1 MSKSQKDELPDIKK
15 DPKDQKILKLRSK
28 LDSLKKISKDY
39 ETINMQYKELLNN
52 FSILNEAKV
61 RLEYEIHQREKEY
74 DRRISDLKA
83 ERDTMKLVLNNK
95 MTDSTQIYSE
105 NYMIEKQIELKN
117 EEIKN
122 LTEKLKCVSDEYDK
136 IYQNKNVLIN
146 LVENINNDILSQNEK
161 ICKLKDDNIYLNE
174 ICKENEKYL
183 YIGKNDINNLS
194 KKLNENNY
202 DKQKLNEKIFYQEKN
217 INNLRQKLNSCND
230 INIELKKDII
240 STEKELNFQKN
251 ENEELKKEIINEKNI
266 RINLEKNNERLSY
279 ILNQRE
285 NELYEINKGNEDMK
299 LINTRSNQN
308 KEVNKIKNNKLK
320 EQINILEY
328 QNNNLVNE
336 IDNILEEDR
345 KMKEIIN
352 RQNRINSLLKNNND
366 KLQNSGYDLDKYI
379 TKYGCN
385 YLTNNNRFTYYNY
398 CEHEHN
404 F

>member
-1 MSKSQKDELPDIKK
+1 MSKSQKGELPNIQK
-15 DPKDQKILKLRSK
+15 DPKDHKILELRSK
-28 LDSLKKISKDY
+28 LDSLKKVSKDY

-122 LTEKLKCVSDEYDK
+122 LTEKLKYVSNEYDK

-146 LVENINNDILSQNEK
+146 LVENINNDVLTQNEQ
-161 ICKLKDDNIYLNE
+161 ICKLKDDNIYLNG
-174 ICKENEKYL
+174 ICEENEKYL
-183 YIGKNDINNLS
+183 CIGKNDIKNLS

-217 INNLRQKLNSCND
+217 INNLKQKLNSCND

-285 NELYEINKGNEDMK
+285 NELYEINKGNEDIK

-308 KEVNKIKNNKLK
+308 KEANKIKNNKLK

-336 IDNILEEDR
+336 IDNILEGDR

-366 KLQNSGYDLDKYI
+366 RLQSSGYDLDKYI